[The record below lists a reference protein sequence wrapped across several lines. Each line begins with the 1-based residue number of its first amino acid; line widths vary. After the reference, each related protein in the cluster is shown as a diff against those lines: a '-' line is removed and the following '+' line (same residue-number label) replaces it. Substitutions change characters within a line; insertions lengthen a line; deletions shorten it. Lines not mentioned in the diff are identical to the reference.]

1 MDKII
6 PIWKPINF
14 SSYDVVRYV
23 KKYIKNEKIGHCG
36 TLDPFAEGVLVLC
49 VGSSTKKVSQI
60 MEFKKKYKTTIILG
74 EETDTLDL
82 TGKII
87 KKNPKQ
93 ILLDRKKVETVIESF
108 IGNYKQIPPYYSAK
122 KINGV
127 KMYDLA
133 RKNIFIK
140 RRPSIVKIY
149 NIKLN
154 SLDFNKLNL
163 TIECGKGTYIRSLT
177 RDIAYRLK
185 TYGYVYDLIRTNVGI
200 YTQENSININEI
212 ENVIKS

>member
-6 PIWKPINF
+6 PIWKPVNI
-14 SSYDVVRYV
+14 SSYDVVRNV
-23 KKYIKNEKIGHCG
+23 KKYINNEKIGHCG

-49 VGSSTKKVSQI
+49 IGPSTKKVSQI
-60 MEFKKKYKTTIILG
+60 MEFKKKYITTIILG

-87 KKNPKQ
+87 KKNPED
-93 ILLDRKKVETVIESF
+93 ILLNKKKVETVISSF
-108 IGNYKQIPPYYSAK
+108 VGNYKQIPPYFSAK

-140 RRPSIVKIY
+140 RRPSVVKIF

-154 SLDFNKLNL
+154 SLDFNKINL

-177 RDIAYRLK
+177 RDIAYTLK
-185 TYGYVYDLIRTNVGI
+185 TYGYVYDLIRTNVGK
-200 YTQENSININEI
+200 YNQDNSINIDQI